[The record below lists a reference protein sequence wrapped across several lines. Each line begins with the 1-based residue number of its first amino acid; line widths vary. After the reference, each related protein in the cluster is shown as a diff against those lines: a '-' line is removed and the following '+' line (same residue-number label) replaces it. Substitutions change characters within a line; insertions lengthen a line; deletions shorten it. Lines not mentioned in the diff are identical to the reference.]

1 MSGSI
6 ANVLRRIESSTKPA
20 IHLPHV
26 DPAPPNKAALRSA
39 AAARVVEQ
47 QHRRAEEVTTHD
59 LTAALA
65 AELTALRASSAPPLG
80 RASFRPVRSVG
91 ARRVLSPVAPLPQGA
106 GFFFEETEAAV
117 AVSPWDQRPRSAES
131 RLASALERPPSAEG
145 RGRLSAVVAARH
157 LQALWRGCAVRWF
170 THDFAVSKFAVTM
183 LQRWWRRVCCG
194 EDYGG
199 GLASGDDD
207 GEFGWAREDQCAV
220 GSADFA
226 REQPPPGASLDMGV
240 WLGWLNQI
248 ESHESQQAQTETFRA
263 SLGT

>member
-20 IHLPHV
+20 LHLPHV
-26 DPAPPNKAALRSA
+26 EPSPPNKAALRSA

-117 AVSPWDQRPRSAES
+117 AVSPWDQRPRCSAES
-131 RLASALERPPSAEG
+131 RLASALERRPSAQG
-145 RGRLSAVVAARH
+145 CLSAVVAARH

-170 THDFAVSKFAVTM
+170 THDFAVSKFAATM
-183 LQRWWRRVCCG
+183 LQRWWRR
-194 EDYGG
+194 YGG
-199 GLASGDDD
+199 RLASGDDD
-207 GEFGWAREDQCAV
+207 GVFGWAREDQCAV

-248 ESHESQQAQTETFRA
+248 ESHQSRQAQTEAFRA